1 MKRIY
6 SFVVI
11 ALAATAAPAEAQPVT
26 TELSARAVIAPRI
39 ETTLS
44 AQISGRLLRVTAER
58 GDRVA
63 KGGVLAEF
71 DCALEQARAK
81 AAQADLDGANARLTN
96 LQRLDRMGSV
106 GKVEVRVAA
115 ADADKA
121 AALLE
126 ERRTILRYCVV
137 TAPFDGIAVEVKAR
151 AFASV
156 EAGAPLVSLIDDHS
170 LRIEAL
176 APSHWAAWLRPGA
189 RLSFT
194 VDETGETFPAVV
206 SGVDGR
212 IDPSSQTVAVFAEP
226 QRGTAGGP
234 FMAGMTGS
242 AKFDPPATPAADTPT
257 Q

>member
-1 MKRIY
+1 MKRLFPFIA
-6 SFVVI
+6 V
-11 ALAATAAPAEAQPVT
+11 ALAAAPATAQPVKQDLT
-26 TELSARAVIAPRI
+26 ARAVIAPRVD
-39 ETTLS
+39 TTLS
-44 AQISGRLLRVTAER
+44 AQISGRLLRVTVER
-58 GDRVA
+58 GGRVA
-63 KGGVLAEF
+63 KGDVLAEF

-81 AAQADLDGANARLTN
+81 AAQADLDGAQARLTN

-106 GKVEVRVAA
+106 GKVDVRVAA
-115 ADADKA
+115 AEAEKA

-137 TAPFDGIAVEVKAR
+137 TAPFDGVATDVQAR

-156 EAGAPLVSLIDDHS
+156 EAGKPLISLIDDRS

-176 APSHWAAWLRPGA
+176 APSHWAAWLRPG
-189 RLSFT
+189 LPLNFT
-194 VDETGETFPAVV
+194 VDETGETFAAVV

-212 IDPSSQTVAVFAEP
+212 IDPGSQTVAVFAEP
-226 QRGTAGGP
+226 RRTVKSAA

-242 AKFDPPATPAADTPT
+242 AHFDAAALSPVPPT